1 MVVLLGRNS
10 YIITGRSCRF
20 LTERKCDER
29 HRSFDCFGTW
39 HFGRWDIVLLRLG
52 GEKGVSTTRKDAVGH
67 RGNARVF
74 MGELWMDVV

>member
-39 HFGRWDIVLLRLG
+39 HFRRWDIVLLRLAG
-52 GEKGVSTTRKDAVGH
+52 KKRVPDDEKNAVGH
-67 RGNARVF
+67 RGNAYVF